1 MTGVQTCALPI
12 YLRRAACNPKIL
24 SCASCTSASVLS
36 EVYPRIQSQSDIMNE
51 SDPILSEQDPTS
63 LIFPDDNSIFD
74 VFNPFLSP
82 LNDSF
87 ISCPLSPT
95 LHVPG
100 ESNGCFDVLSDN
112 SSLKP
117 LGGEQSSLD
126 MSFLHEPEADC
137 LSYNPNALVDPSTLA
152 LFNDLIPPP
161 VFPETDLSDYLFPT
175 TSPGE
180 SSLSDDAMSFGV
192 RTGNCIRFKYQISVC
207 RRRYR
212 ICGQLSRERLDR
224 VVNKPLGLPLSCP

>member
-1 MTGVQTCALPI
+1 MIGVLDNQTVSLKGGCRVSKRSLTLFLIFPI

-63 LIFPDDNSIFD
+63 LIFPDDNSIFVPFDSTLHSQD

-126 MSFLHEPEADC
+126 MAFLHEPEADC

-161 VFPETDLSDYLFPT
+161 VFPETDLSDYRSNGTIFLT
-175 TSPGE
+175 
-180 SSLSDDAMSFGV
+180 
-192 RTGNCIRFKYQISVC
+192 
-207 RRRYR
+207 
-212 ICGQLSRERLDR
+212 
-224 VVNKPLGLPLSCP
+224 